1 MAIQAVPSL
10 CVEALDPAKS
20 GPHFAISSMNSRE
33 LRGGLQL
40 IETCEAPFAKQFLL
54 TAMRRQISLIEES
67 IGDIDSQE
75 WRS

>member
-10 CVEALDPAKS
+10 CVEALDPAQVRT
-20 GPHFAISSMNSRE
+20 ALRDILDELRE

-67 IGDIDSQE
+67 IADIDSQE